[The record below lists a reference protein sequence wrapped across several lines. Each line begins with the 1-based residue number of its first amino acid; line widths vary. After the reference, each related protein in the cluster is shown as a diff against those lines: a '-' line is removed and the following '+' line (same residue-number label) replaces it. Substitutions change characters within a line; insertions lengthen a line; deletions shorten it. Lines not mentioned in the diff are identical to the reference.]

1 VIENQSPYY
10 LYPSE
15 VPKAT
20 ITSLIFNGKNYDL
33 SQKVVQTPL
42 KLKNKLRFIDETL
55 IRPKPKE
62 GDDPTEL
69 NIWEIVNSMICSWI
83 VNVNDSKLHTNA
95 AYAETAQATWENLCK
110 RYDAVNAPKIHKLK
124 ADLAC
129 CTQ

>member
-1 VIENQSPYY
+1 MIENQSPYY

-62 GDDPTEL
+62 GDEPTEL
-69 NIWEIVNSMICSWI
+69 NLS
-83 VNVNDSKLHTNA
+83 L
-95 AYAETAQATWENLCK
+95 
-110 RYDAVNAPKIHKLK
+110 IHI
-124 ADLAC
+124 
-129 CTQ
+129 